1 MDEYYEAAGLDPRR
15 MAYLRGEI
23 LALSARLGL
32 DRDIGIGPGDDPD
45 AALGKLDNHLCEL
58 KELQI
63 RDGLHV
69 FGQAPAGDQLID
81 LLVAL
86 VRVPRGSGQGGDASL
101 LRALAADLD
110 LAGFDPL
117 DCPMAEPWTGP
128 KPPALQPVTQATW
141 RSAGDT
147 VERLEL
153 FARDL
158 VGGGSAP
165 APAWSATRAVLE
177 QIERRLRPALAH
189 SGPAEV
195 ASMLRALEG
204 RFVEPGPS
212 GAPTRGRPDVL
223 PTGRNF
229 FSVDSRAVPTA
240 AAWHLGWRSAA
251 LLVERYVQEHGDWPR
266 AVALS
271 AWGTANMRTG
281 GDDLAQALALLGVRP
296 LWDGPSHRVTGIEI
310 LPLGLLDRPRVDVTL
325 RVSGFFR
332 DAFPAQIAL
341 FDRAVQE
348 VVALEE
354 PAAQNPIA
362 ARVRTDEQALAAQG
376 VAPELARR
384 RASFRVFGAKPGAYG
399 AGLQA
404 LIDERGWESDADLA
418 RAYVAWGG
426 YAYGGAAEGIPEPR
440 LFEQRLAAIELVLHN
455 QDNRE
460 HDILDSDDYYQFE
473 GGIAAAVRHFSGEQP
488 EIYHNDHSRPETPRI
503 RTLKEEIG
511 RIVRARA
518 VNPKWLNGV
527 MRHGYK
533 GAFEIAATVDY
544 LFAFA
549 ATARVVEDHHFEA
562 LYEAYVQDDRVR
574 GFIAEVN
581 PAALRDIAE
590 RFQEAIERGL
600 WRPTSNSAHD
610 HLEALRGGSEGEV
623 ASDSGR

>member
-1 MDEYYEAAGLDPRR
+1 
-15 MAYLRGEI
+15 
-23 LALSARLGL
+23 
-32 DRDIGIGPGDDPD
+32 
-45 AALGKLDNHLCEL
+45 
-58 KELQI
+58 
-63 RDGLHV
+63 
-69 FGQAPAGDQLID
+69 
-81 LLVAL
+81 
-86 VRVPRGSGQGGDASL
+86 
-101 LRALAADLD
+101 
-110 LAGFDPL
+110 
-117 DCPMAEPWTGP
+117 
-128 KPPALQPVTQATW
+128 
-141 RSAGDT
+141 
-147 VERLEL
+147 
-153 FARDL
+153 
-158 VGGGSAP
+158 
-165 APAWSATRAVLE
+165 
-177 QIERRLRPALAH
+177 
-189 SGPAEV
+189 
-195 ASMLRALEG
+195 
-204 RFVEPGPS
+204 
-212 GAPTRGRPDVL
+212 VL

-281 GDDLAQALALLGVRP
+281 GDDLAQALALLGARP

-348 VVALEE
+348 VAALDE
-354 PAAQNPIA
+354 PAEQNPVA
-362 ARVRTDEQALAAQG
+362 ARVRADESALRAQG
-376 VAPELARR
+376 IDAELARR
-384 RASFRVFGAKPGAYG
+384 RASFRVFGARPGAYG

-426 YAYGGAAEGIPEPR
+426 YAYGGAAEGMPEPR

-473 GGIAAAVRHFSGEQP
+473 GGVAAAVRHLSGEQP

-581 PAALRDIAE
+581 PAALREIAE
-590 RFQEAIERGL
+590 RFEEAIERGL

-610 HLEALRGGSEGEV
+610 HLEALRAGG
-623 ASDSGR
+623 AR